1 MLESHTAPAL
11 SRLCG
16 KDFGLNI
23 FGPSSSGQILV
34 IKFPH
39 NFFFEETKTKM
50 HLTIEF
56 DLHWPNLAFKTKSL
70 DRNVVR
76 GERVM
81 RIYGIEVED

>member
-1 MLESHTAPAL
+1 MLMLESHTAPAL

-23 FGPSSSGQILV
+23 FGPSSSGQILD

-56 DLHWPNLAFKTKSL
+56 DS
-70 DRNVVR
+70 
-76 GERVM
+76 
-81 RIYGIEVED
+81 GIGRTWHSKLNHQTEMLSGVKE